1 MDCVAGQRRG
11 EFSISGKRCSGRSTC
26 CFGCDACAARS
37 NLVGVALFFV
47 TAGSAGG
54 DLLVSAV
61 VMPFV
66 RALPWAGRASP
77 VRVDAAGVTRE
88 VQSELVV
95 IVARRLQVP
104 ANRVARPSADRAY
117 ARVGHGL
124 HESPDGGY
132 GRGVGAGV
140 QASLRGLGGKTVDN
154 FMAGSRR
161 FEYPLH
167 TVLRRR
173 FPVLGSDT
181 LDDRFALHN
190 PHGDSPGGGRA
201 APFIGRPPTGLV
213 STRECVDR
221 APPNPLRDRT
231 ADTNQAA

>member
-1 MDCVAGQRRG
+1 MDCFVGQRRG

-26 CFGCDACAARS
+26 SFGCDACAARS

-88 VQSELVV
+88 VQSELIV

-104 ANRVARPSADRAY
+104 ANRVARPSADRAC
-117 ARVGHGL
+117 ARVDHGL
-124 HESPDGGY
+124 HESLDGG
-132 GRGVGAGV
+132 
-140 QASLRGLGGKTVDN
+140 
-154 FMAGSRR
+154 
-161 FEYPLH
+161 
-167 TVLRRR
+167 
-173 FPVLGSDT
+173 
-181 LDDRFALHN
+181 
-190 PHGDSPGGGRA
+190 
-201 APFIGRPPTGLV
+201 
-213 STRECVDR
+213 
-221 APPNPLRDRT
+221 
-231 ADTNQAA
+231 